1 LKLVYQKQ
9 SQNNFI
15 FKILKEHNFTYVSEQ
30 ALDILYKTKLKLDRF
45 YENDDAVMSM
55 VKSQAKK
62 GERYVSKMAIQH
74 VSAETSNW

>member
-15 FKILKEHNFTYVSEQ
+15 FKIMKEHNFTYVSKQ
-30 ALDILYKTKLKLDRF
+30 ALNILYKTQLKLDRF

-55 VKSQAKK
+55 VKSK
-62 GERYVSKMAIQH
+62 ERRKVRFQDGHSTC
-74 VSAETSNW
+74 VC